1 MGSRTGGHEFWYKL
15 LNMLRLR
22 SYKSITPSYFCVQ
35 LKNRPKHSQHFELL
49 FMINLQFA
57 TSNYLS
63 TCGKTSLLLINSIYF
78 VLFSLEIQK
87 RLTDQQ
93 EIQTK
98 YATIFFYCVWKKTT
112 HKPSKLT
119 IAKKFF
125 SSVHV
130 IVP

>member
-1 MGSRTGGHEFWYKL
+1 
-15 LNMLRLR
+15 MLRLR

-87 RLTDQQ
+87 RITGQQ
-93 EIQTK
+93 ETQTK
-98 YATIFFYCVWKKTT
+98 YTTIFFTVSEKKR
-112 HKPSKLT
+112 LT
-119 IAKKFF
+119 NLKNQQLRKNF
-125 SSVHV
+125 SPVCMLLFRKCFLFYLITGRS
-130 IVP
+130 